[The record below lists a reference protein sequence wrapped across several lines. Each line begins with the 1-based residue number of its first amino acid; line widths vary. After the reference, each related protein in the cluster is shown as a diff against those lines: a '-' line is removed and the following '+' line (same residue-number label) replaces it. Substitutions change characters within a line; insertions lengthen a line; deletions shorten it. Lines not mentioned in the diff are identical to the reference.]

1 MGPSEPSGLMLQPLG
16 SSNVGACSA
25 VGVAG
30 ACSAV
35 GSPWLAQPSER
46 ERDPGACSAVGE
58 REREEKE
65 RNKGEIVIGFM
76 GGRPT
81 RERRADGRG
90 ADGRERET
98 GGVSVDLQW
107 WFSSNNGGRRG
118 ERERKRSREGRGR
131 RRWGERE
138 SGERE
143 RNRRV
148 GFFNFK
154 IIIF

>member
-1 MGPSEPSGLMLQPLG
+1 MMLQPLG
-16 SSNVGACSA
+16 SSNVGACSV

-46 ERDPGACSAVGE
+46 ERPRGLLSRRRE

-90 ADGRERET
+90 ADGRERERNWRGFGRAPMVVFQQQWRKKRREREKEKS
-98 GGVSVDLQW
+98 GGERKKTL
-107 WFSSNNGGRRG
+107 G
-118 ERERKRSREGRGR
+118 RERKWR
-131 RRWGERE
+131 ERE
-138 SGERE
+138 
-143 RNRRV
+143 
-148 GFFNFK
+148 K
-154 IIIF
+154 